1 MICILS
7 RLLLDSSVVKSFK
20 INELVKT
27 SFSSLFDC
35 LPKEGQ
41 NQEVNSTAFRS
52 FRSNLRLIS
61 IQLQA
66 ISTKIYSFVEDS
78 TLRLQMLQNIPSSS
92 PQLSILRRRLALAF
106 FFENEDYLF
115 KASEDLIDMKA
126 ISRHLRKPRFK
137 IRNDA
142 DYTELAALVAI
153 LNIGF
158 DSGNPP
164 PPGSEKQ
171 KIEHFNRR
179 IDSLSDCIHAMFSHI
194 IDTGASHM
202 KRTQAKQVL
211 EIFHSKLLYDIR
223 TKRKPKTMMFE
234 SSKTDGDQESL
245 NKFLLRSPEK
255 GSQEKDWRI

>member
-1 MICILS
+1 MLS
-7 RLLLDSSVVKSFK
+7 RLLLDASVVKSFE

-27 SFSSLFDC
+27 SLSALFDC

-41 NQEVNSTAFRS
+41 NQEVI
-52 FRSNLRLIS
+52 LRRPFVQIQSKPMS

-66 ISTKIYSFVEDS
+66 MSTKIYSFVEDS

-92 PQLSILRRRLALAF
+92 PQLSDLRRRLALAF
-106 FFENEDYLF
+106 FFENKDYLC
-115 KASEDLIDMKA
+115 KASKDLIDMKA
-126 ISRHLRKPRFK
+126 IARQLRKPRFK
-137 IRNDA
+137 IRNDT

-158 DSGNPP
+158 DNGNPP
-164 PPGSEKQ
+164 LPGSDKQ
-171 KIEHFNRR
+171 KSDHFNRW

-194 IDTGASHM
+194 VDTGASHM

-211 EIFHSKLLYDIR
+211 ELFHSKLLYDIR
-223 TKRKPKTMMFE
+223 TKPKPKTMMFE

-255 GSQEKDWRI
+255 GSQGKDLRI

>member
-1 MICILS
+1 MLS
-7 RLLLDSSVVKSFK
+7 RLLLDASVVKSFK

-35 LPKEGQ
+35 LPKECQ
-41 NQEVNSTAFRS
+41 NQEVILRRPFIQIQ
-52 FRSNLRLIS
+52 SNTKS

-66 ISTKIYSFVEDS
+66 ISTKIFTFVEDS

-106 FFENEDYLF
+106 FFENEDYLS
-115 KASEDLIDMKA
+115 KASDDLIDTKA
-126 ISRHLRKPRFK
+126 ISRQLRKPRFK
-137 IRNDA
+137 IRNDT

-153 LNIGF
+153 LNIGY
-158 DSGNPP
+158 DNGNPP
-164 PPGSEKQ
+164 PPGSDKQ

-179 IDSLSDCIHAMFSHI
+179 IDSLSDSIHAIFSHI
-194 IDTGASHM
+194 VDTGASHM
-202 KRTQAKQVL
+202 KRAQAKQVL

-223 TKRKPKTMMFE
+223 TKPKPKTMMFE

-255 GSQEKDWRI
+255 GSQGKD

>member
-1 MICILS
+1 MLS
-7 RLLLDSSVVKSFK
+7 RLLLDASVVKSFE

-27 SFSSLFDC
+27 SLSALFDC

-41 NQEVNSTAFRS
+41 NQEVILQRPFVQIQSKPM
-52 FRSNLRLIS
+52 S
-61 IQLQA
+61 IQQLQA

-92 PQLSILRRRLALAF
+92 PQLSDFRRRLALAF
-106 FFENEDYLF
+106 FFENEDYLC
-115 KASEDLIDMKA
+115 KASKDLIDMKA
-126 ISRHLRKPRFK
+126 IARQLRKPRFK
-137 IRNDA
+137 IRNDT

-158 DSGNPP
+158 DNGNPP
-164 PPGSEKQ
+164 LPGSDKQ
-171 KIEHFNRR
+171 KSDHFNRW

-194 IDTGASHM
+194 VDTGASHM

-211 EIFHSKLLYDIR
+211 ELFHSKLLYDIR
-223 TKRKPKTMMFE
+223 TKPKPKTMMFE

-255 GSQEKDWRI
+255 GSQGKDLRI

>member
-1 MICILS
+1 M
-7 RLLLDSSVVKSFK
+7 KSFK
-20 INELVKT
+20 INELVKN

-35 LPKEGQ
+35 LPQEGQ
-41 NQEVNSTAFRS
+41 NQEVI
-52 FRSNLRLIS
+52 LRRPFILIQSKTMS

-106 FFENEDYLF
+106 FFENEDYLSR
-115 KASEDLIDMKA
+115 ASEDLIDMKA
-126 ISRHLRKPRFK
+126 IARQLRKPRFK
-137 IRNDA
+137 IRNDT

-164 PPGSEKQ
+164 PPGSDKQ
-171 KIEHFNRR
+171 KSEHFNRR
-179 IDSLSDCIHAMFSHI
+179 IDSLSDCIYAMFSHI
-194 IDTGASHM
+194 VDTGASHM

-223 TKRKPKTMMFE
+223 TKPKPKTMIFE
-234 SSKTDGDQESL
+234 LSKTDGDQDSL
-245 NKFLLRSPEK
+245 NKYLSK
-255 GSQEKDWRI
+255 KS